1 TPTLTSTLA
10 PGSTQETP
18 QGQFPL
24 LLCPWP
30 PNPSGIH
37 NDARSTWNSDACS
50 VKPVSQSTAWIS
62 IHITK
67 LTHVAVTS
75 NEEASEVSGHGRG
88 RGRGKSGRVG
98 EPELYLGLGR
108 TSGGKSSLE
117 RIVNWLS
124 VQELHNLRG
133 PSQTKKS
140 QAEAIAEWLETE
152 GCAGRNGKGVE
163 QQHWPR
169 YHGQHLERDEDQDK
183 NAIDHVGAANS
194 EIEAEVWAKCP
205 FYDALEPVMANRP
218 SAAPPHLSEQ
228 TEQDVLNTG
237 KNQLRHP
244 TQMTNLGNTNDRPAC
259 RESPD
264 WDNDPSLWDTQDFK
278 APDPILQS
286 GVDSPQ
292 PSQSQRLSNVISTAT
307 TRINSSTTVAAQKRA
322 LESDIASPRK
332 KSHAETITNQI
343 FPSKEEMDADEAQ
356 QLALLHYLARENIKL
371 DLEVA
376 QAKAEVAQAKAEV
389 ARAKA
394 EVEEKESATKNSN
407 ALMRANMIQGFMQN
421 TGFTYENVV
430 KATNNVMGMP
440 VLAQALAGPQAE
452 NKDL

>member
-1 TPTLTSTLA
+1 MHGQPGTPMLVPS
-10 PGSTQETP
+10 S
-18 QGQFPL
+18 QFPNPPPGYQYISPNSPMSQVSSIAPL
-24 LLCPWP
+24 L
-30 PNPSGIH
+30 
-37 NDARSTWNSDACS
+37 
-50 VKPVSQSTAWIS
+50 Q
-62 IHITK
+62 
-67 LTHVAVTS
+67 VTS

-88 RGRGKSGRVG
+88 RGRGKSGRG
-98 EPELYLGLGR
+98 RGAGARKGSKKAKEPTALVPWDLDAPP
-108 TSGGKSSLE
+108 GGKSSLE

-124 VQELHNLRG
+124 VHKNYITWRG

-228 TEQDVLNTG
+228 TEQDVNTDIARALG
-237 KNQLRHP
+237 FEHGEEP
-244 TQMTNLGNTNDRPAC
+244 TETPNTNDKPAGNTNDRPAC

-322 LESDIASPRK
+322 LESVTLASPRK